1 MDQGIVNKI
10 ASSMNPERVIFSGY
24 PTTGPGFF
32 TKPEYGDELFMNPN
46 TVDLYDTFAKDTH
59 TLGIFD
65 PTLPEDS
72 GTRSPDNSTNSIDPA
87 TRKSQGTLC
96 MQYAARNIV
105 ELDTTLALPFPG
117 ILHYQ
122 ELSREPT

>member
-1 MDQGIVNKI
+1 MIPSQK
-10 ASSMNPERVIFSGY
+10 
-24 PTTGPGFF
+24 
-32 TKPEYGDELFMNPN
+32 
-46 TVDLYDTFAKDTH
+46 TH

-87 TRKSQGTLC
+87 TEVAGTLC